1 MRPGDRRQRR
11 RVVVDQPTD
20 QLRRRFLGRK
30 VVTLLSSGPQVVL
43 DLPGVTRRATDA
55 HAVVLDVDTR
65 LVRVEQVITAALA
78 QGGVEDITIEDPPME
93 EVIHDI
99 YASALAPR

>member
-1 MRPGDRRQRR
+1 
-11 RVVVDQPTD
+11 
-20 QLRRRFLGRK
+20 
-30 VVTLLSSGPQVVL
+30 TLLFNGAQIVL
-43 DLPGVTRRATDA
+43 DLPGVTRRASDA

-78 QGGVEDITIEDPPME
+78 HGGVEDITIEDPPME

-99 YASALAPR
+99 YASAVTTQ